1 VEDDGEDAENGEGVG
16 NHADDAG
23 VKEVLQGIDVVDKER
38 CDGTGFMA
46 DEVRRR
52 QLAEALAHG

>member
-1 VEDDGEDAENGEGVG
+1 MEDDGEDTENREGIG

-23 VKEVLQGIDVVDKER
+23 IEEVFQGIDVVDEKR

-46 DEVRRR
+46 DKVGGR
-52 QLAEALAHG
+52 QVIETMAHG